1 MNEIPEIKYDDI
13 YKYSLDY
20 VIPDINK
27 IDYWIKF
34 FHISSS
40 GFCYYQVNNGMI
52 GIMWKKDEEDENYEG
67 DKFLLNQKDE
77 VFYKIIED
85 NDTDKIKIY
94 KTNEYPNNL
103 KERMETFFK
112 YNNKIKQKIFEY
124 ENQENTFTSE
134 NHTLISKAENNES
147 FSKSE
152 SKDNSI
158 IHQKIINRDE
168 TSLDNSMLSER
179 NNYTLTNDSI
189 STENKETIIYIK
201 SFLNDKN
208 GKFLVL
214 SDGTKQIIFKDKINI
229 LISDKKETVGYIDK
243 QKKVSFISLM
253 NAMQNSSKD
262 LVSRLK
268 YIKKV
273 NYREIKDKMKKKFD
287 ERKNQYQNIEN
298 SGKEEESKD
307 EQTIYD

>member
-1 MNEIPEIKYDDI
+1 
-13 YKYSLDY
+13 
-20 VIPDINK
+20 
-27 IDYWIKF
+27 
-34 FHISSS
+34 
-40 GFCYYQVNNGMI
+40 
-52 GIMWKKDEEDENYEG
+52 
-67 DKFLLNQKDE
+67 
-77 VFYKIIED
+77 
-85 NDTDKIKIY
+85 
-94 KTNEYPNNL
+94 
-103 KERMETFFK
+103 METFFK
-112 YNNKIKQKIFEY
+112 YTNKIRQKIFEH
-124 ENQENTFTSE
+124 ENQTNTFTSE
-134 NHTLISKAENNES
+134 SHTLVTKTEKNES
-147 FSKSE
+147 FSNSE
-152 SKDNSI
+152 SSNSI
-158 IHQKIINRDE
+158 IKQKIVIKED
-168 TSLDNSMLSER
+168 TTLDNSSILSEK

-201 SFLNDKN
+201 SFHNDKN